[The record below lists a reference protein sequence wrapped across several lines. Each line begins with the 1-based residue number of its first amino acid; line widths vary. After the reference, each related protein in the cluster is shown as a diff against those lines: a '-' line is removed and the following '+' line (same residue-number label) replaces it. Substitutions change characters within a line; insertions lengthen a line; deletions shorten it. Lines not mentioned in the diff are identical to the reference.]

1 MIKIFLAATL
11 ILLNS
16 QLPKC
21 QQTVLDPPP
30 SAVSWS
36 NTSAANITSYIPVAA
51 SIVYDSYKSY
61 KSEDRKKAYALQG
74 LKTGVNLLSAELIKL
89 AVHRTRPDHSD
100 NKSFPSEHTELTA
113 MGSSIAISI
122 PLAAGTGYLRM
133 AANKHFLTDTITG
146 LGIGFLTG
154 RYIK

>member
-1 MIKIFLAATL
+1 MKFFLVSVFVL
-11 ILLNS
+11 ILA

-21 QQTVLDPPP
+21 QATVLDPPP

-36 NTSAANITSYIPVAA
+36 NTSAANIASYIPVAA

-61 KSEDRKKAYALQG
+61 KSVDRKKAFALQG
-74 LKTGVNLLSAELIKL
+74 LKTGTNLVASELIKL
-89 AVHRTRPDHSD
+89 AVHRIRPDLSD
-100 NKSFPSEHTELTA
+100 NKSFPSEHTELAA

-133 AANKHFLTDTITG
+133 AANKHFLTDTLTG

-154 RYIK
+154 HYIK